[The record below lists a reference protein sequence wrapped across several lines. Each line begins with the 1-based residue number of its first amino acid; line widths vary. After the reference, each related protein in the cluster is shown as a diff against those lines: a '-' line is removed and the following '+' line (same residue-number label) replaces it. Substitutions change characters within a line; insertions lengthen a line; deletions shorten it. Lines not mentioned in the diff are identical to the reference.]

1 MAWPRTARWE
11 GWETHPKMVFMIGR
25 NRAEL
30 GLSPRGRAGV
40 SQECRLG
47 GRPYGWFWRGGRGG
61 TGCLGR
67 HSGEKDRCYESKERF
82 KARGW
87 RLGGKTQRQIM
98 LEDSQRRLPRPA
110 IATGDEEAL
119 LAATSRRQELR
130 AGLASGGDAR
140 RGPKDAWFR
149 RVSRFPHSQAVAAGA

>member
-1 MAWPRTARWE
+1 MYGIERPPHGKQRGRLDAAEENGSNDTSALSSQWRGLERLWE
-11 GWETHPKMVFMIGR
+11 GWSTHPKMVFMINR

-47 GRPYGWFWRGGRGG
+47 GRQYGWFWRGGRGG

-67 HSGEKDRCYESKERF
+67 HSGEKDRCYESKERS

-87 RLGGKTQRQIM
+87 RLGGKTQRDKSCSRIRSAI
-98 LEDSQRRLPRPA
+98 SQRMF
-110 IATGDEEAL
+110 GDRDE
-119 LAATSRRQELR
+119 
-130 AGLASGGDAR
+130 G
-140 RGPKDAWFR
+140 
-149 RVSRFPHSQAVAAGA
+149 VSS